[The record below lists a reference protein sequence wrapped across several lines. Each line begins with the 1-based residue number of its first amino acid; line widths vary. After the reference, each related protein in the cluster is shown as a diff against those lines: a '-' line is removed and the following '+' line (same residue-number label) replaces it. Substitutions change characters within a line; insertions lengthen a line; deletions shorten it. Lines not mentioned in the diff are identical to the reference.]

1 MEAVCFQVRDILEA
15 MNEDCGSPL
24 HSLKVDGGMTKN
36 ELLLQI
42 QADLIGIDVMK
53 PEVQETT
60 ALGVALAAYKGINP
74 DYSMKLANE
83 EENIKV
89 IKSKIKDYEKEMR
102 YKRWKMAIER
112 SFGWDSTHTER
123 NLDSP

>member
-1 MEAVCFQVRDILEA
+1 

-53 PEVQETT
+53 PDVQETT
-60 ALGVALAAYKGINP
+60 ALGVALAAYKGIKP
-74 DYSMKLANE
+74 DWNLKLDNDKD
-83 EENIKV
+83 NIKI
-89 IKSKIKDYEKEMR
+89 IKSNIKDYEKEMR

-112 SFGWDSTHTER
+112 SFGWDSTNTEAR

>member
-1 MEAVCFQVRDILEA
+1 
-15 MNEDCGSPL
+15 
-24 HSLKVDGGMTKN
+24 MTKN
-36 ELLLQI
+36 DILLQL

-60 ALGVALAAYKGINP
+60 ALGVALAAYKGVKP
-74 DYSMKLANE
+74 DWNMKLANGE
-83 EENIKV
+83 GEMTIV
-89 IKSKIKDYEKEMR
+89 KSKIKDYERDMR

-112 SFGWDSTHTER
+112 SFGWDSTHTEAR

>member
-1 MEAVCFQVRDILEA
+1 

-24 HSLKVDGGMTKN
+24 LSLKVDGGMTKN
-36 ELLLQI
+36 DLLLQL
-42 QADLIGIDVMK
+42 QADLIGIDVIK

-60 ALGVALAAYKGINP
+60 ALGVALAAYKGVKP
-74 DYSMKLANE
+74 DWNMALTNGE
-83 EENIKV
+83 GQV
-89 IKSKIKDYEKEMR
+89 IIVKSKIKDYERDMR

-112 SFGWDSTHTER
+112 SFGWDSTNSEQR